1 MINRIFLVGCILLSF
16 YTGIAQPKA
25 VTEIRSWRQQNE
37 HRLLNEFMDF
47 LSIPNVAAEPA
58 SLQQTATAIVAMLNS
73 SGVQKVQLLEYNTP
87 GVPPTVYGEVITP
100 GASTTVVF
108 YAHYDGQPVNPA
120 NWRKGLSPF
129 QPTIG
134 NGPLGSSFAAVDK
147 PASNSQID
155 PNWRVYARG
164 ASDDKGGVF
173 AIIQAYKAL
182 LAKGKKPSI
191 NIKFFFEGEE
201 EAGSPHLH
209 EVLAKYKDL
218 LSSDLWVICDGPL
231 HQSGRKT
238 VNFGVRGDANMELI
252 LYGPKK
258 PLHSGHYGNWVPNPA
273 WELVNLLSTMKD
285 EKGIVTI
292 KGFYDDVIPLSD
304 AEKKALAALPPVEE
318 QMKKELGIQQ
328 PEQRAS
334 SLYES
339 YNYPSLNINGIRSA
353 DVGALAANVIPVK
366 ATVALDLR
374 LVAGNDWK
382 RQQDKVVEHIKS
394 KGYHV
399 TDTEPTD
406 EDRVK
411 YPGIIQVIREQGYNA
426 QKTPMDLP
434 QARSVID
441 AVQST
446 SPDPIVLIP
455 SAGGSLPLFLFEQ
468 YLKARPITV
477 PIANHDNNQHAENE
491 NIRLGN
497 LWNGIETM
505 AAIMT
510 MK

>member
-1 MINRIFLVGCILLSF
+1 
-16 YTGIAQPKA
+16 
-25 VTEIRSWRQQNE
+25 
-37 HRLLNEFMDF
+37 
-47 LSIPNVAAEPA
+47 
-58 SLQQTATAIVAMLNS
+58 
-73 SGVQKVQLLEYNTP
+73 
-87 GVPPTVYGEVITP
+87 
-100 GASTTVVF
+100 
-108 YAHYDGQPVNPA
+108 
-120 NWRKGLSPF
+120 
-129 QPTIG
+129 
-134 NGPLGSSFAAVDK
+134 
-147 PASNSQID
+147 
-155 PNWRVYARG
+155 VYASG

-182 LAKGKKPSI
+182 LATGKKPSI